1 MASRGED
8 FGPGL
13 TLADG
18 GLWPSPGAAPASEPR
33 DWRSVYEQAQTRADA
48 ERARADAAEARCEEL
63 LQAERAA
70 RSRAGLLKTQL
81 DKGRDKLKSA
91 IEEVQE
97 VRRAAKDALFFQSE
111 VARLENLLSEA
122 GVDSRKR
129 STIMSLRR
137 EVFQLRKALQ
147 VVQARKD
154 TTAPASAVKV
164 KPPRAAPA
172 PKPGKD
178 AAGALRQAVASMTR
192 ELRRLTRENARL
204 SKALERSQEHKDEL
218 VALRRKVEALRRRLK
233 RAAQASPPRAS
244 AQLRKALERTRQQK
258 ETIKALSGE
267 VGSLGR
273 ETRRLTREARRL
285 RHEQEQLQDLKATV
299 RRLTFETRLQRGE
312 LAGYHDQMDIIAGL
326 RRRVANLEIA
336 RRQSPVKEGLE
347 GEFDGRPLVSA
358 LLGRVRDRDKT
369 IEALRKSEERLG
381 KKIGALRARSA
392 WLEARI
398 AQLCSTRAVLSK
410 ALFGSRSEQQEK
422 PRSERRR
429 GQQRGAAGHGRTQ
442 RPTLEEKTEV
452 HNPPADACVCS
463 SCGKPYVANGV
474 HSSTVIEIE
483 VQAHKRRIVRPRHR
497 RGCDCTASPL
507 EVTAP
512 APRRLFARTPYGTS
526 VWARVLFE
534 RYACLRPLHRV
545 AAWMADQ
552 GLPISAGTL
561 ASSVPRFLPLF
572 EPLAAAILA
581 HQNRAAVRHGDET
594 AWRIQELRESGRS
607 SRAWLWTSVS
617 QDAVYFHIDP
627 SRSAQVA
634 HKLFG
639 GATGTLFLVCD
650 RYSAY
655 RKMARE
661 AAGTVI
667 LCWCW
672 AHQRR
677 DFIHCAAG
685 HASLTRWCEG
695 WIERI
700 ASIYCLN
707 EARLKHYHPA
717 LKRQPQPFAAAQR
730 TLEDEF
736 HRLFAHAEQELHDL
750 PPGARQARPLRSLL
764 RHRQGLSVFIRHPQV
779 PMDNNTGERTLRGPV
794 IGRRLS
800 FGSDSETGARFTAV
814 MYSLV
819 GTLATNGIDVRRW
832 LEAWLRACASIGR
845 RPPHNLS
852 PWLPWSMSPELRR
865 ALMAPR

>member
-1 MASRGED
+1 MASRQQAVRANHSLVE
-8 FGPGL
+8 GPAGP
-13 TLADG
+13 
-18 GLWPSPGAAPASEPR
+18 WPVFPETQSSETC
-33 DWRSVYEQAQTRADA
+33 DWRGRA
-48 ERARADAAEARCEEL
+48 EAAEARVEEL
-63 LQAERAA
+63 RRAEAAA
-70 RSRAGLLKTQL
+70 RSRAGSLKWQL
-81 DKGRDKLKSA
+81 DASREKLKA
-91 IEEVQE
+91 AGEEAKA
-97 VRRAAKDALFFQSE
+97 VRRTAGNALALQAE
-111 VARLENLLSEA
+111 VTRLEKLLAAA
-122 GVDSRKR
+122 GVEANKR
-129 STIMSLRR
+129 STMMSLRM
-137 EVFQLRKALQ
+137 EVTRLRAALQ
-147 VVQARKD
+147 ASK
-154 TTAPASAVKV
+154 APAGT
-164 KPPRAAPA
+164 PRALR
-172 PKPGKD
+172 D
-178 AAGALRQAVASMTR
+178 A
-192 ELRRLTRENARL
+192 RLTRALEQSQARNDTIKSLRHEVRDLRNAVKEAETRQGTIRSLSRTIEHLRARL
-204 SKALERSQEHKDEL
+204 RDFQDQRDTVRVLSWQVDTLRLDLDGLRASLKRSEDEKKALETRIAEL
-218 VALRRKVEALRRRLK
+218 
-233 RAAQASPPRAS
+233 QAS
-244 AQLRKALERTRQQK
+244 
-258 ETIKALSGE
+258 
-267 VGSLGR
+267 
-273 ETRRLTREARRL
+273 
-285 RHEQEQLQDLKATV
+285 
-299 RRLTFETRLQRGE
+299 
-312 LAGYHDQMDIIAGL
+312 
-326 RRRVANLEIA
+326 
-336 RRQSPVKEGLE
+336 
-347 GEFDGRPLVSA
+347 
-358 LLGRVRDRDKT
+358 
-369 IEALRKSEERLG
+369 
-381 KKIGALRARSA
+381 
-392 WLEARI
+392 
-398 AQLCSTRAVLSK
+398 RAVLSK

-429 GQQRGAAGHGRTQ
+429 GQQRGAPGHGRTQ
-442 RPTLEEKTEV
+442 RPTLEERTEV
-452 HNPPADACVCS
+452 HHPPADACVCS

-483 VQAHKRRIVRPRHR
+483 VAAHKRRIVRPRHR
-497 RGCDCTASPL
+497 RGCDCPASPL

-545 AAWMADQ
+545 SAWMADQ
-552 GLPISAGTL
+552 GLPIPAGTL
-561 ASSVPRFLPLF
+561 ASSVPRLLPLF
-572 EPLAAAILA
+572 EPLATAILA
-581 HQNRAAVRHGDET
+581 HQNGAAVRHGDET
-594 AWRIQELRESGRS
+594 TWRIQELRESGRS

-639 GATGTLFLVCD
+639 DATGTLFLVCD

-655 RKMARE
+655 RKLARE

-700 ASIYCLN
+700 ASIYRLN

-730 TLEDEF
+730 TLEEEF

-779 PMDNNTGERTLRGPV
+779 PMDNNKGERTLRGPV